1 MDKRKVSV
9 VLVDDYPLFRKAMAD
24 VLNATGDFVVTG
36 QTSEEN
42 TALGLAS
49 LQPDLVILDLD
60 ARSHPSIEILKEVK
74 KRSPGTR
81 VVMMLNSE
89 DSASALMEA
98 IRQDVNGYLL
108 RSEPIDEFVRQI
120 REAAAGRMA
129 TSEKITSALAEHLR
143 TGTLQTEERSTK
155 LLTRRELDVLAC
167 VATGLSNRE
176 IARFLNITDG
186 TVKVHVKHLLKKLR
200 FRSRVEAAV
209 WGSEHGHRIPLEDLK
224 VRGIQPTAAHSM

>member
-24 VLNATGDFVVTG
+24 VLSATGEFSITG

-42 TALGLAS
+42 TALS
-49 LQPDLVILDLD
+49 LVSLLPDLAILELD
-60 ARSHPSIEILKEVK
+60 GRSHSSMELLKEIK
-74 KRSPGTR
+74 KRSPSTR
-81 VVMMLNSE
+81 VVMLLNSE
-89 DSASALMEA
+89 ESASALMEA

-120 REAAAGRMA
+120 REVAAGRMA

-143 TGTLQTEERSTK
+143 TGTLHTEDRSTK
-155 LLTRRELDVLAC
+155 LLTRREIDVLVC

-176 IARFLNITDG
+176 IARYLKITDG

-209 WGSEHGHRIPLEDLK
+209 WGSEHGYRIPPEQLK
-224 VRGIQPTAAHSM
+224 ENGIQATPSSML